1 MSELSIKFS
10 VTDFQLAVTCGYQ
23 KPFLVTKTVVKVT
36 EKLPKKLL
44 N

>member
-23 KPFLVTKTVVKVT
+23 KRFLVTKTGLKVT
-36 EKLPKKLL
+36 ENLPKNLV